1 MALKKYTLYY
11 KYNDKKNNEINYP
24 IISLDLKTM
33 DKYTSMYSSG
43 KDLIEDLPSE
53 VKDFIKENFT
63 NKTKDYDDFMF
74 ISDSSFSHIMDVILK
89 KDCDVL
95 YINEDEI
102 KSCIINI
109 KMDILEFQKILL
121 KTKSDK
127 INSKYKFFKYLYDT
141 YVKGQ
146 KIEGMIDTY
155 DTKRLIPNLFKDEL
169 MIASI
174 ATDQDNIKVLC
185 KKLSQNLETRRNI
198 AFKYKY
204 LFKDITGEDKII
216 SDLIIK
222 ERKIE
227 DLEPNLFIEI
237 IKNNF
242 KNFKNKYQ
250 N

>member
-74 ISDSSFSHIMDVILK
+74 IADSSFSHIMDVILK

-109 KMDILEFQKILL
+109 YIL
-121 KTKSDK
+121 
-127 INSKYKFFKYLYDT
+127 
-141 YVKGQ
+141 G
-146 KIEGMIDTY
+146 G
-155 DTKRLIPNLFKDEL
+155 
-169 MIASI
+169 
-174 ATDQDNIKVLC
+174 
-185 KKLSQNLETRRNI
+185 
-198 AFKYKY
+198 
-204 LFKDITGEDKII
+204 G
-216 SDLIIK
+216 
-222 ERKIE
+222 
-227 DLEPNLFIEI
+227 
-237 IKNNF
+237 
-242 KNFKNKYQ
+242 
-250 N
+250 

>member
-102 KSCIINI
+102 INI
-109 KMDILEFQKILL
+109 PKE
-121 KTKSDK
+121 
-127 INSKYKFFKYLYDT
+127 
-141 YVKGQ
+141 V
-146 KIEGMIDTY
+146 ID
-155 DTKRLIPNLFKDEL
+155 
-169 MIASI
+169 
-174 ATDQDNIKVLC
+174 VLSVIQQLPKWRWN
-185 KKLSQNLETRRNI
+185 KKLY
-198 AFKYKY
+198 YKY
-204 LFKDITGEDKII
+204 
-216 SDLIIK
+216 
-222 ERKIE
+222 
-227 DLEPNLFIEI
+227 
-237 IKNNF
+237 
-242 KNFKNKYQ
+242 
-250 N
+250 